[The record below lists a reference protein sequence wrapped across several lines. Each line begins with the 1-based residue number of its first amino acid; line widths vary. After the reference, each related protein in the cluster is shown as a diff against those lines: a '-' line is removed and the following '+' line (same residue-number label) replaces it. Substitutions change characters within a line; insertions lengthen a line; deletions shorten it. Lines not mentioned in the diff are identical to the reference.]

1 MEQSLIVTKTATL
14 HNKCSDATSN
24 PREYKLRTDP
34 LTVTQVSTKEELI
47 VIGKVQHLK

>member
-34 LTVTQVSTKEELI
+34 LTVTQVTKEELI
-47 VIGKVQHLK
+47 FIRKVHHLK